1 MKNTLLVALFFCAGA
16 LMAQSNGPAQAV
28 KTNPFGLFFG
38 QYQLGYEHALSDNFS
53 VQMSAGMITGGFS
66 VTDTLTNE
74 IYNSSK
80 SGFILL
86 PEVRFYP
93 GGDACEGLY
102 LAALGRYRTVTRAVD
117 GDDWYSRD
125 AIGAAVVIGYQ
136 YYGDGVM
143 IDVFLGPQ
151 FKNVEDEYFNDS
163 FEEDESLFT
172 VGGSGTGVRFGIN
185 IGFGWGGN

>member
-1 MKNTLLVALFFCAGA
+1 MKNTLLFALFFCAGA

-28 KTNPFGLFFG
+28 KTNPFGLMAG
-38 QYQLGYEHALSDNFS
+38 QYQLGYEHALSDKFS
-53 VQMSAGMITGGFS
+53 VQMSAGMIVGGFS
-66 VTDTLTNE
+66 VTDSLMNE
-74 IYNSSK
+74 VSSSK
-80 SGFILL
+80 AGFIIL

-117 GDDWYSRD
+117 GVDWYSRT
-125 AIGAAVVIGYQ
+125 AIGAAAVIGYQ

-143 IDVFLGPQ
+143 IDLFLGPQ
-151 FKNVEDEYFNDS
+151 FKNVEEELLDDA

-172 VGGSGTGVRFGIN
+172 LGGSGTGVRFGVN
-185 IGFGWGGN
+185 IGFGWDGN